1 MSVILAFFTVSM
13 DYGLKINADD
23 DDDDDDISQSKAR
36 SVKCYCP
43 DRQTHSS
50 DGSSRL

>member
-1 MSVILAFFTVSM
+1 MSVVLAFFTVSM
-13 DYGLKINADD
+13 DYGLNINAD
-23 DDDDDDISQSKAR
+23 DDDDDDISQSKAL